1 MAIISGKNLIR
12 SEQKPNQLFIFKRI
26 INKKPKDR
34 QGTLLGTISN
44 ALQKHAEGIHYEQVY
59 KVVLKD
65 IPIFNKVSM
74 KFMF

>member
-1 MAIISGKNLIR
+1 M
-12 SEQKPNQLFIFKRI
+12 
-26 INKKPKDR
+26 
-34 QGTLLGTISN
+34 GTISN
-44 ALQKHAEGIHYEQVY
+44 TIKKQVEGIHYEQVY